1 MLLFFYPAWLGVQEI
16 CIDLSGGKSGDAVGG
31 WCWRGGEAILD
42 VFSVGR
48 RAVFGMV
55 NFNAVNDSYGEERV
69 LSVQIVCGC
78 SVQ

>member
-1 MLLFFYPAWLGVQEI
+1 MRGR
-16 CIDLSGGKSGDAVGG
+16 D

-55 NFNAVNDSYGEERV
+55 NFKAVNDSYGEERV